1 MFLVK
6 LSTMVKNRIHLII
19 DRHPEAKGQIDP
31 SDLFG
36 KQGLEWLKLVMF
48 PKEDRRILDGEI
60 ELLEYLHEQ
69 GKMSIR
75 ALAKVLERDSSN
87 VHQDVKILHQLGLIL
102 RDEEENNYY
111 VPWSSGTQPR
121 AINA

>member
-1 MFLVK
+1 MPASLLAGMTQKRF
-6 LSTMVKNRIHLII
+6 
-19 DRHPEAKGQIDP
+19 
-31 SDLFG
+31 
-36 KQGLEWLKLVMF
+36 
-48 PKEDRRILDGEI
+48 